1 MKLKAIALLTL
12 TLLAL
17 GSCHKKSNPT
27 KRKKKYFFTYQ
38 VRISGR
44 ITKPTII
51 SGYYG
56 KLMKYEGDFMPKTEG
71 KGNEAAPQPVP
82 VQNKILIYTAEHK
95 GKIDSAAYRED
106 GTTFYNLKQL
116 ARAKVKPK
124 YVIKP
129 NKSGFYQIDLGTG
142 EYLALI
148 KIKKNKAYFN
158 GGVRSLSA
166 KNDLLEELDL
176 VIRDYARGIPLGGNQ

>member
-1 MKLKAIALLTL
+1 MPNAEKGDEHT
-12 TLLAL
+12 
-17 GSCHKKSNPT
+17 P
-27 KRKKKYFFTYQ
+27 
-38 VRISGR
+38 
-44 ITKPTII
+44 KP
-51 SGYYG
+51 
-56 KLMKYEGDFMPKTEG
+56 E
-71 KGNEAAPQPVP
+71 P

-95 GKIDSAAYRED
+95 GKIDSAAYQED
-106 GTTFYNLKQL
+106 GITFYNLRQL
-116 ARAKVKPK
+116 AKSKVKPK

-148 KIKKNKAYFN
+148 KIKKNKAYFS

-176 VIRDYARGIPLGGNQ
+176 VIRGQ

>member
-1 MKLKAIALLTL
+1 MKLKTVALLTL

-38 VRISGR
+38 VRISRR

-56 KLMKYEGDFMPKTEG
+56 KLMKYEGDFTPKTE
-71 KGNEAAPQPVP
+71 KGNETRPQAVP

-95 GKIDSAAYRED
+95 GKIDSAAYLEN
-106 GTTFYNLKQL
+106 GITFYNLKQL

-148 KIKKNKAYFN
+148 KIKKNKAYFS

-166 KNDLLEELDL
+166 KNDLLEELEMRIDF
-176 VIRDYARGIPLGGNQ
+176 